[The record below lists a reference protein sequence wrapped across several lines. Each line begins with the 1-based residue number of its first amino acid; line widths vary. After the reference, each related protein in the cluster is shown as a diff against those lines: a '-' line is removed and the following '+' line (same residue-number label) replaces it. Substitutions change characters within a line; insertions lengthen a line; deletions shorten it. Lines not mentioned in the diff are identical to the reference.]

1 MPNLTRE
8 KVNQAIE
15 ILKEKD
21 IDVWLTFVRETSA
34 AGDPVLPLIYGD
46 ASLTWESALIIGA
59 NGERTA
65 IVGRY
70 EQEPARLTGAYDI
83 VIPYDQSIR
92 PHLLSVLERLQP
104 RSIGVNTSL
113 SDVHADGLTYGMYR
127 KLLAYLEG
135 TPFAE
140 RLVSAEAVAG
150 AVRGRK
156 TPEEQSRIRAAVDLT
171 ARIFEKAFAFA
182 EVGMP
187 EVDLYRFMQRK
198 TREAGAGLAWSP
210 EGCPIVNTGPESPS
224 GHVAPTDLT
233 MQPGHILHIDFG
245 VRKNSYCSD
254 IQRVAYFLLPG
265 QRQAPDAVQN
275 AFDTVAQAIREAAAA
290 MRPGVQGK
298 DVDALARRIVTEAG
312 YPEFMHALGHQ
323 LGREAHDGG
332 GLLGPLWEKY
342 GDSPLRPIE
351 AGQVYTIEPSVMVP
365 GHGMIGIEE
374 DVLVTENGVEFLGAP
389 QERLYLLS

>member
-1 MPNLTRE
+1 MTNLTRE
-8 KVNQAIE
+8 KVDQAIA

-21 IDVWLTFVRETSA
+21 LDVWLTFVRETSA

-46 ASLTWESALIIGA
+46 ATLTWESALIIGA

-65 IVGRY
+65 IIGRY
-70 EQEPARLTGAYDI
+70 EQETARLTGAYDTI
-83 VIPYDQSIR
+83 IPYDQSIR
-92 PHLLSVLERLQP
+92 PHLLSVLDRLQP
-104 RSIGVNTSL
+104 SSIGINTSL
-113 SDVHADGLTYGMYR
+113 SDVQADGLTYGMYR
-127 KLLAYLEG
+127 KLLGYLEG

-150 AVRGRK
+150 SLRGRK
-156 TPEEQSRIRAAVDLT
+156 TPEEVRRIRAAVNLT
-171 ARIFEKAFAFA
+171 ARIFDKAFAFA

-187 EVDLYRFMQRK
+187 EVDLYRLMQRK
-198 TREAGAGLAWSP
+198 AREAGAGLAWSP

-224 GHVAPTDLT
+224 GHVAPTDLA

-245 VRKNSYCSD
+245 VRKDGYCSD
-254 IQRVAYFLLPG
+254 MQRVAYFLPSG
-265 QRQAPDAVQN
+265 QRHAPEAVQQ
-275 AFDTVAQAIREAAAA
+275 AFDTVVRAIQEAAAL

-298 DVDALARRIVTEAG
+298 DVDNRARQIITEAG

-342 GDSPLRPIE
+342 GESPLRPIE
-351 AGQVYTIEPSVMVP
+351 VGQIYTIEPSVTVP
-365 GHGMIGIEE
+365 GHGIIGIEE
-374 DVLVTENGVEFLGAP
+374 DVLVKEDGVEFLSQP